1 MPPRHGHLI
10 ADYGRDVTSY
20 LSAGIVAA
28 VGLALL
34 IAVLVPAL
42 RRVRRFGTTAAVVN
56 TRFSN
61 QTGTLRARVAALRI
75 AIRDR
80 TRDRV
85 APAPAH
91 VPSVRRGRQEEDRG

>member
-1 MPPRHGHLI
+1 
-10 ADYGRDVTSY
+10 V
-20 LSAGIVAA
+20 V

-34 IAVLVPAL
+34 VVVLVPAL

-75 AIRDR
+75 AFRER

-91 VPSVRRGRQEEDRG
+91 VPSVRRGRQEEDRA

>member
-61 QTGTLRARVAALRI
+61 QTRSEEHTSELRH
-75 AIRDR
+75 AITSRM
-80 TRDRV
+80 
-85 APAPAH
+85 
-91 VPSVRRGRQEEDRG
+91 PSSA